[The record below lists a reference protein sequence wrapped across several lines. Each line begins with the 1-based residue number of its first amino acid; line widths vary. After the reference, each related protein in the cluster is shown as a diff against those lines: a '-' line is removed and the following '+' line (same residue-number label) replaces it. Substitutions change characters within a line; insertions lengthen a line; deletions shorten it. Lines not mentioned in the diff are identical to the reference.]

1 VLRHSAWLGHYVGD
15 VHVPLHTTSNHDG
28 QKTGQ
33 KGLHSYFESRLLND
47 HVSPSEIKPNQAQRL
62 NGEVHTLA
70 FEWARESFTY
80 VQPILGADLANRY
93 ANGKRN
99 LSGFAKTV
107 KPIAV
112 GRLTRGASRTAS
124 LWYTA
129 WTEAGEVDLNSLGI

>member
-1 VLRHSAWLGHYVGD
+1 
-15 VHVPLHTTSNHDG
+15 VPLHTTSNHDG

-47 HVSPSEIKPNQAQRL
+47 HVSPGEIKPKQAKRL
-62 NGEVHTLA
+62 DGEAHELA

-80 VQPILGADLANRY
+80 VQPILDADLANRHS
-93 ANGKRN
+93 NGKRN

-112 GRLTRGASRTAS
+112 GRLSKGATRTAS

-129 WTEAGEVDLNSLGI
+129 WVEAGEVDLTSLVI